1 MFKNILKITLRNLI
15 RNGSYTTINVLGLA
29 LGITCT
35 LIIFLIVTFQLSFDN
50 YHDEGENIY
59 RVVTKEDAFGDID
72 YDTGVPY
79 PLPEALRNDFPNI
92 PLITIIDSNFGDPVI
107 SIDDGNGNVNRF
119 EEKNAVY
126 VDEEYFQIFSYNII
140 SGNPD
145 TWLKDPYT
153 IVITKSIAEKYFKE
167 EEPMGRSLILSGD
180 QELKVTGIVQ
190 DPPKNTEFP
199 FNFFISFETPN
210 KNRSDNWGSIS
221 SAVQCYVKIPS
232 EIAPEDINDAFPA
245 FLRKYV
251 DNERVDKKELSLQS
265 LADVHYDNEYGYT
278 FTSYSGQVSKESIL
292 ALSLIGIFL
301 LVTACINFINLNTVL
316 VLKRSK
322 EVGIRKVLG
331 GLRSM
336 IIGQFFLETTIICLL
351 ALIVSFGIVELAL
364 IKIDSL
370 IGYPLDFN
378 PLSDIIVVGFI
389 GLVLILI
396 IVLSGIYPAMVLSGF
411 KPVDSLKSKA
421 FNTNKSGISLRRILV
436 ALQFVISQILIV
448 STLVVT
454 KQMEL
459 FRNVPLGFDKNA
471 IIVVSL
477 PSQDDSKLSFFK
489 NSLLAESFVK
499 NVSYSSTKATS
510 GNVWT
515 SNFKYTTPTG
525 MIEDITHVKW
535 VDEDFVSTYG
545 LKLLAGEDLTPTDT
559 INKYLVNEAL
569 VKSMGL
575 NDYSLAIGEEI
586 RTWGKTL
593 PISGVVKDFNTTS
606 LHDAIEPVVIGV
618 RKQYNIASIKIGMNN
633 LEQELARIEALWNE
647 SFPNEFYDFEFL
659 DESIAQFYED
669 EEKAS
674 RIFTMFALIAIFI
687 GCMGLFGLVSFMA
700 NQRVKEVG
708 IRKVLGASITQ
719 IVMLFSREFA
729 LLVIVAFIIAGP
741 IAYYMMDG
749 WLNDFAY
756 KISLSPWIFVTGVLI
771 SLAIA
776 FVTVGYRSVKAAL
789 ANPVNSLKDE

>member
-1 MFKNILKITLRNLI
+1 
-15 RNGSYTTINVLGLA
+15 
-29 LGITCT
+29 
-35 LIIFLIVTFQLSFDN
+35 
-50 YHDEGENIY
+50 
-59 RVVTKEDAFGDID
+59 
-72 YDTGVPY
+72 
-79 PLPEALRNDFPNI
+79 
-92 PLITIIDSNFGDPVI
+92 
-107 SIDDGNGNVNRF
+107 
-119 EEKNAVY
+119 
-126 VDEEYFQIFSYNII
+126 
-140 SGNPD
+140 
-145 TWLKDPYT
+145 
-153 IVITKSIAEKYFKE
+153 
-167 EEPMGRSLILSGD
+167 
-180 QELKVTGIVQ
+180 
-190 DPPKNTEFP
+190 
-199 FNFFISFETPN
+199 
-210 KNRSDNWGSIS
+210 
-221 SAVQCYVKIPS
+221 
-232 EIAPEDINDAFPA
+232 
-245 FLRKYV
+245 
-251 DNERVDKKELSLQS
+251 
-265 LADVHYDNEYGYT
+265 
-278 FTSYSGQVSKESIL
+278 
-292 ALSLIGIFL
+292 
-301 LVTACINFINLNTVL
+301 
-316 VLKRSK
+316 
-322 EVGIRKVLG
+322 
-331 GLRSM
+331 
-336 IIGQFFLETTIICLL
+336 
-351 ALIVSFGIVELAL
+351 
-364 IKIDSL
+364 
-370 IGYPLDFN
+370 
-378 PLSDIIVVGFI
+378 
-389 GLVLILI
+389 
-396 IVLSGIYPAMVLSGF
+396 LSGF

-459 FRNVPLGFDKNA
+459 FRNVQLGFDKNA

-477 PSQDDSKLSFFK
+477 PSQEDGKLSFFK
-489 NSLLAESFVK
+489 NSLLAETFVK
-499 NVSYSSTKATS
+499 NVSYSSTKAIS

-515 SNFKYTTPTG
+515 GNFKYTTPTG
-525 MIEDITHVKW
+525 MIEDQTHVKW

-559 INKYLVNEAL
+559 MNKYLVNEAL

-618 RKQYNIASIKIGMNN
+618 RKQYHIASIKIGLNN

-659 DESIAQFYED
+659 DQSIAQFYED

-719 IVMLFSREFA
+719 IVVLFSREFA

-756 KISLSPWIFVTGVLI
+756 KISLSPWLFVIGVLI

-776 FVTVGYRSVKAAL
+776 FGTVGYRSIKAAM